1 MKEPYKVLSDI
12 DAQWINNVIT
22 VIMRRLLYLLFAL
35 FLCGS
40 FSSFAQGTQKPKI
53 AVYVEN
59 KDNDNR
65 LTEYVSQYFVNA
77 IVKKGKYTVVER
89 TKEFLAELKKEH
101 DFERTGEVDD
111 EQIAKMGKMDGVDF
125 ICAIRISSGN
135 IYARVI
141 SVKTAR
147 VQMSAAPNY
156 IGNYYNLSSSDDA
169 LLKEVFTSLF
179 GPDPRPSASSA
190 SKRPKIN
197 TPDNSTGFMITSSF
211 DSKGNIGFSIPFN
224 RGFFQSSFGILAS
237 SGLFENYDDL
247 IKNDRFLLSEETT
260 TTVVDVYYQEKE
272 VVTKKEYVVPVCQ
285 FTTSIGVR
293 FKYIALDCGLG
304 LFVGR
309 NVRRTETGTD
319 DYLLSTGESNEL
331 APYFLIRPRVIGYF
345 GEEMFFNVSFGYNYV
360 FDAKVLNG
368 LVFGVGFSF

>member
-12 DAQWINNVIT
+12 DVQWINNVIT

-101 DFERTGEVDD
+101 YFERTGEVDD

-141 SVKTAR
+141 SVETAT

-156 IGNYYNLSSSDDA
+156 IGNYYNLSSYNNAS
-169 LLKEVFTSLF
+169 LKEVFTSLF
-179 GPDPRPSASSA
+179 GPDPQPSASSA

-197 TPDNSTGFMITSSF
+197 TPDNSMGFMITSSF
-211 DSKGNIGFSIPFN
+211 DSKGIIGMSFPFN
-224 RGFFQSSFGILAS
+224 RGFFQSGLCILYS
-237 SGLFENYDDL
+237 LDEGDFN
-247 IKNDRFLLSEETT
+247 
-260 TTVVDVYYQEKE
+260 V
-272 VVTKKEYVVPVCQ
+272 Q
-285 FTTSIGVR
+285 FTVSIGLR
-293 FKYIALDCGLG
+293 LKYIALDCGLG
-304 LFVGR
+304 VFGGA
-309 NVRRTETGTD
+309 TTPE
-319 DYLLSTGESNEL
+319 Y
-331 APYFLIRPRVIGYF
+331 LIRPTIIGYIP
-345 GEEMFFNVSFGYNYV
+345 MSNDNYFNISFGYNYV
-360 FDAKVLNG
+360 FDAKILTNG
-368 LVFGVGFSF
+368 LVFGIGFTF